1 MTHEFIT
8 RATRLPT
15 ALGEFFAMGA
25 GSKTG
30 SGGRTK
36 NRGAGAKKTSARGG
50 KTGSPQA
57 RAERHVKKS
66 SGAGR
71 GNASAGETSKGRDR
85 ASDRRTTY
93 RVGGARSAQSAG
105 KDPDRGGKR
114 PPE

>member
-1 MTHEFIT
+1 MDQWTIT
-8 RATRLPT
+8 RHTSKAIS
-15 ALGEFFAMGA
+15 LGEFFAMGA

-30 SGGRTK
+30 SGGKTK

-66 SGAGR
+66 SGAGW
-71 GNASAGETSKGRDR
+71 ASASSGKSAKGRDR
-85 ASDRRTTY
+85 ASDRRSTY
-93 RVGGARSAQSAG
+93 RVGGERSAQSAG

-114 PPE
+114 PQE